1 MATDRFEKLRAEAL
15 QLVDAERAEL
25 AYALVTSLD
34 MPADADAADAAWDH
48 ELNRRLAEVDAG
60 TAVVVDRDEFRRR
73 MQSRLA
79 SHR

>member
-15 QLVDAERAEL
+15 QLVDAERADL

-34 MPADADAADAAWDH
+34 MPADADAADAWDN
-48 ELNRRLAEVDAG
+48 ELNRRLAAVDAG
-60 TAVVVDRDEFRRR
+60 TAIVVDRDEFRRR